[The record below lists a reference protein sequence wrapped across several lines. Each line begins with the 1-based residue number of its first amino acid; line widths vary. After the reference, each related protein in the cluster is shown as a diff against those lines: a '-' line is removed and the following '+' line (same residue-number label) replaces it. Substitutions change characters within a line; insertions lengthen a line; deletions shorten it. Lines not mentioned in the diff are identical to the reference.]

1 MWRCM
6 VGDRL
11 RRREF
16 NSEFSSRREWS
27 GETVELSYK
36 GVEMGIALLEAFEL
50 ALV

>member
-1 MWRCM
+1 VALHGRGQ
-6 VGDRL
+6 VAAEGVQQRV
-11 RRREF
+11 F
-16 NSEFSSRREWS
+16 ISAEWS